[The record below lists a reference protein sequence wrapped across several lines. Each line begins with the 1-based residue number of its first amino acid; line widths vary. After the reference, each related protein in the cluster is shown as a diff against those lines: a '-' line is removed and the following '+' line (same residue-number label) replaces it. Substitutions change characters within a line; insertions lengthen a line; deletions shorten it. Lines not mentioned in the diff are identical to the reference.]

1 MKRNMSTQLKAAFLL
16 IVFSINT
23 IISVACSVGI
33 DICCCNNSDHEETE
47 LVAHEGCPHHHDEA
61 VKDHK
66 SKGGCENDCCN
77 ENAIR
82 FSQADKSLPQCF
94 ASLNVVSFTALI
106 STFYNIDVL
115 HTFKSSA
122 SIRYFVRSHHPPI
135 PDVRIAIQ
143 SFQI

>member
-1 MKRNMSTQLKAAFLL
+1 MSTQLKAAFLL

-33 DICCCNNSDHEETE
+33 DICFCDNGDHEETE
-47 LVAHEGCPHHHDEA
+47 LVTHESCPHHHDKA

-66 SKGGCENDCCN
+66 SKGGCEDDCCN

-94 ASLNVVSFTALI
+94 ASLNVVSFTAL
-106 STFYNIDVL
+106 L
-115 HTFKSSA
+115 
-122 SIRYFVRSHHPPI
+122 SHLLN
-135 PDVRIAIQ
+135 
-143 SFQI
+143 

>member
-1 MKRNMSTQLKAAFLL
+1 MKRNISTQLKAAFLL

-23 IISVACSVGI
+23 IISVACSLGLDVCFC
-33 DICCCNNSDHEETE
+33 DNDDHEETE
-47 LVAHEGCPHHHDEA
+47 LMAHEGCSHHHDEA

-66 SKGGCENDCCN
+66 SKGGCEDNCCD
-77 ENAIR
+77 ENAVR
-82 FSQADKSLPQCF
+82 FSQADKSLPQCL

-106 STFYNIDVL
+106 STFYYIDVL

-122 SIRYFVRSHHPPI
+122 SIRYFVRSHYSPI
-135 PDVRIAIQ
+135 PDFRIAIQ

>member
-1 MKRNMSTQLKAAFLL
+1 MKRNISTQLKAAFLL

-33 DICCCNNSDHEETE
+33 DICYCNDGDHDETE
-47 LVAHEGCPHHHDEA
+47 LITHENSCHHHAEA

-66 SKGGCENDCCN
+66 SKGSCEDDCCN
-77 ENAIR
+77 ANAIR
-82 FSQADKSLPQCF
+82 FSQVDKSLPQYF
-94 ASLNVVSFTALI
+94 AGLNTLSFTALI

-135 PDVRIAIQ
+135 PDIRIAIQ